1 MTEVAWMLAGA
12 FLCVW
17 IVAFVG
23 VLRVNRRSPGFSS
36 DAPPVSVVVAARNEA
51 PNVPRLVEALKRQE
65 YPDDKLE
72 IIFVDDRS
80 EDETAAIYERETR
93 GDRRFRLLRAVD
105 KRLPAKKGALQL
117 GVEAAS
123 HDLIL
128 ITDGDA
134 APSAGWARA
143 MAGELDAGADVAFC
157 AVANFRASGLPNA
170 FARYERFRVSFLT
183 FAAAG
188 WGAPY
193 SAVGSGFGYR
203 RAAYETIG
211 GYEAIAETLSGD
223 DDLFL
228 REAARRGLRAT
239 ATTDPHALVRAE
251 APTTWRDYFR
261 QKARHTSTSAH
272 YLLRHKIILG
282 VWHFLNLAPYV
293 SAGAAFWDPILAAPL
308 GVKVLADV
316 STAAALKR
324 RFGDR
329 FSPLSDAAFALV
341 AELAP
346 AAHYLRARLGEETW
360 KERPS
365 GKQDE
370 K

>member
-239 ATTDPHALVRAE
+239 ATGGPIHTRSCARKLRQRGATTSGKKRDTLPRRRTTSSDIRLYSAYGISL
-251 APTTWRDYFR
+251 TWRRTFR
-261 QKARHTSTSAH
+261 RA
-272 YLLRHKIILG
+272 
-282 VWHFLNLAPYV
+282 
-293 SAGAAFWDPILAAPL
+293 
-308 GVKVLADV
+308 
-316 STAAALKR
+316 R
-324 RFGDR
+324 RFGIRYSRRRWASR
-329 FSPLSDAAFALV
+329 FSRT
-341 AELAP
+341 
-346 AAHYLRARLGEETW
+346 YRR
-360 KERPS
+360 RRR
-365 GKQDE
+365 
-370 K
+370 